1 MLNFL
6 KKLKKRGKH
15 PEKDPNE
22 IRKFPPEVME
32 LLGKAGLDT
41 DTLLFGVT
49 GDMELDGTYGTVW
62 LSLDEKGIY
71 YAVGNEEVKKVKGK
85 RHLKTEYSLDSLVCT
100 PFEDYDKLKT
110 ERYLTT
116 ARLIAEKDGEDIAV
130 AAFSVGLI
138 GRFESFAGTFN
149 ALKEGKPAEEAVK
162 APPPPGKC
170 PKCGA
175 PLPPG
180 NRPCPKCVNKVSTFM
195 RLLTFFSEFKWKV
208 VLIVVSMLISTAISL
223 LIPQISSTYLYD
235 NVLNTAGTQPYEVL
249 LGSLGGVVL
258 AIIAIKVVNLLFTV
272 VYQYVVA
279 GILPWIIYDIKLK
292 IFEAMQRLSVGFY
305 SAKQTGSLIERVNRD
320 SNNIYWFFVDGM
332 PYLIISMVTVVGV
345 VAIMFAT
352 SVKLTLMV
360 LASIPVVG
368 LIYFF
373 SEKLFR
379 RLHHKN
385 WVSNSNLTS
394 AVSDNINGH
403 RIIKAFSK
411 EDEEFDRFREKS
423 GKVMSSELSYA
434 NAEATVFPII
444 GFIVSVA
451 FALLMAFGGKMVVD
465 GELTLGKLMSFVVYA
480 NMLQSP
486 ISFLSWVSNW
496 WARCADSAQRVFE
509 IIDSKPDVF
518 DKENPVIIENVRG
531 EIELNELEFEYE
543 PARPVIK
550 KLDLKIAAGEMLG
563 IVGKTG
569 AGKTTIA
576 NLIARLYDAKAGC
589 VKIDGYD
596 VKELKMEQLRTNI
609 GIVSQDIYLF
619 IGTIADNIRYA
630 NPEADFSMVVAA
642 AKAASAHD
650 FIMKLP
656 DGYETRVG
664 SGGQDLSGG
673 ERQRISIARTIIQ
686 NPKIL
691 ILDEATAAMDT
702 ETERNIQTSLSRLKK
717 GRTTIAIAHRL
728 STLRDADHLAVIDS
742 GKVIEYGT
750 FDELIR
756 SKGEYFKLYQI
767 QSEALKYIGIGE

>member
-1 MLNFL
+1 M
-6 KKLKKRGKH
+6 KL
-15 PEKDPNE
+15 
-22 IRKFPPEVME
+22 
-32 LLGKAGLDT
+32 LQQAGLDT
-41 DTLLFGVT
+41 DALIFGAT
-49 GDMELDGTYGTVW
+49 GDMDIDGTYHTLW

-71 YAVGNEEVKKVKGK
+71 YALGDEQVVKAKGK
-85 RHLKTEYSLDSLVCT
+85 KRLETKYTLDSLRCT
-100 PFEDYDKLKT
+100 PFEDYDTLDT
-110 ERYLTT
+110 ERNLTT
-116 ARLIAEKDGEDIAV
+116 AMLIGKKDGEDFPVAV
-130 AAFSVGLI
+130 FSLGLI
-138 GRFESFAGTFN
+138 AKFEAFADTFN
-149 ALKEGKPAEEAVK
+149 ALKDGKSPEEATK
-162 APPPPGKC
+162 MPPPPGKC
-170 PKCGA
+170 PKCGS

-180 NRPCPKCVNKVSTFM
+180 NRPCPKCASKVSTFK
-195 RLLTFFSEFKWKV
+195 RLLSFFAEFKWKV
-208 VLIVVSMLISTAISL
+208 ALIVFSMLISTAISL
-223 LIPQISSTYLYD
+223 IIPQISSTYLYD
-235 NVLNTAGTQPYEVL
+235 NVLNTAGTQPYETL
-249 LGSLGGVVL
+249 LGSLISVVL
-258 AIIAIKVVNLLFTV
+258 SIIAIKVVNLLFTV
-272 VYQYVVA
+272 IYQYIVA

-332 PYLIISMVTVVGV
+332 PYLIISFVTVLGV

-360 LASIPVVG
+360 LAAIPVVG
-368 LIYFF
+368 VIYYF
-373 SEKLFR
+373 SQKFFR
-379 RLHHKN
+379 RLHHRN
-385 WVSNSNLTS
+385 WVSNANLTS
-394 AVSDNINGH
+394 AVSDNVNGH

-411 EDEEFDRFREKS
+411 ENEEFDRFSDKS
-423 GKVMSSELSYA
+423 GKVMHSEINYA
-434 NAEATVFPII
+434 NAEATIFPII
-444 GFIVSVA
+444 GLIVSVA

-465 GELTLGKLMSFVVYA
+465 GQITLGKLMSFVVYA

-518 DKENPVIIENVRG
+518 DKENPIILDKIEGN
-531 EIELNELEFEYE
+531 IELNELEFEYE
-543 PARPVIK
+543 PARPIIK
-550 KLDLKIAAGEMLG
+550 KLDLKVEAGEMLG

-596 VKELKMEQLRTNI
+596 VKDLKMEQLRTNI

-630 NPEADFSMVVAA
+630 NPDADFSMVVAA

-702 ETERNIQTSLSRLKK
+702 ETERNIQNSLSQLKH

-742 GKVIEYGT
+742 GKVVEYGT

-756 SKGEYFKLYQI
+756 KKGEYFKLYQI
-767 QSEALKYIGIGE
+767 QSEALKFIGIGD